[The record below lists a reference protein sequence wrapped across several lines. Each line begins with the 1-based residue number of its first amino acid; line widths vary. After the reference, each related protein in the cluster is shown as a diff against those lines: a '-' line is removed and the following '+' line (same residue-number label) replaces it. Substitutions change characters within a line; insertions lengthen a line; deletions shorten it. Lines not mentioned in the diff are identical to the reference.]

1 MKTTKKV
8 KGFTLIEL
16 IVVIAI
22 IGVLAAILVPS
33 MLGYVRKSKVSSI
46 NTVTSNVYKAI
57 NTALTEL
64 DEEGYDNVG
73 GWASL
78 KYSKGD
84 KSVTLPTSEDATGDI
99 VYNKIKQY
107 FSGLDKVTFNASLE
121 GGACYAVAAMQNT
134 TYTGTYPTGVVT
146 ADNYTEYKA
155 DDVDGLGTALAE
167 AEKKA
172 KGTEDSST

>member
-46 NTVTSNVYKAI
+46 NTVASNVYKAI

-64 DEEGYDNVG
+64 DEEGDDGVG
-73 GWASL
+73 SWVSLSYTKGGNAVTTADTAS
-78 KYSKGD
+78 GE
-84 KSVTLPTSEDATGDI
+84 V
-99 VYNKIKQY
+99 VYNKILQY
-107 FSGLDKVTFNASLE
+107 FSGLKKVDFEASLE
-121 GGACYAVAAMQNT
+121 GGACYAVAAKQND

-146 ADNYTEYKA
+146 ADNYDTYSGDLA
-155 DDVDGLGTALAE
+155 TALTA
-167 AEKKA
+167 AAGKA
-172 KGTEDSST
+172 KGTEDSSN